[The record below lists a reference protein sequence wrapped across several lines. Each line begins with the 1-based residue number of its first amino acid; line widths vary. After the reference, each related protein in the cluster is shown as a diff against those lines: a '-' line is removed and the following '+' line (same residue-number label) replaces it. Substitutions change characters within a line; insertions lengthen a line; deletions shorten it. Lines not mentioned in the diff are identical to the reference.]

1 VRGRKWPFVQLSRA
15 PIAADYLIVTVPVA
29 IERTSPLRVCVID
42 DDPVYR
48 RILAATLARIGG
60 VELVA
65 AVATL
70 ADAKRKIE
78 TNLVDLVTIDVQLK
92 NESGLD
98 LLPWLAT
105 RFPKVV
111 TVLLTAGLAHEA
123 RLAVD
128 ALLLGASALVLKP
141 SGPRAAS
148 ALAEA
153 LANVVR
159 AMPAASASA
168 PATAGASAPRD
179 ARPREIVAVGAS
191 TGGPPVIVQFLKSLD
206 ASFDVP
212 LLVAQH
218 MPAVHAPFFAELL
231 GRASGRDVRL
241 AVHGEVIEPAG
252 VYVAGDNKHLR
263 VARAHGRLIVVQD
276 EGPLENQCRPAV
288 DPLFRSV
295 AEVCGA
301 AAIGVLMTGMGVD
314 GAQGALAMRR
324 RGAPIVVQDRETSTV
339 WGMPGAA
346 VGAGAATEVV
356 PANALAAAVQARTSW
371 TRRRRGAG
379 AR

>member
-1 VRGRKWPFVQLSRA
+1 VS
-15 PIAADYLIVTVPVA
+15 VPTTT
-29 IERTSPLRVCVID
+29 ERTTPLRVCVID

-48 RILAATLARIGG
+48 RILTTTLGGIGG

-65 AVATL
+65 TASTL
-70 ADAKRKIE
+70 SDAKRKIE
-78 TNLVDLVTIDVQLK
+78 MSRVDLVTIDVQLR

-98 LLPWLAT
+98 LLPWLAA
-105 RFPKVV
+105 RFPKIV
-111 TVLLTAGLAHEA
+111 TVLLTAGLAREA

-128 ALLLGASALVLKP
+128 ALLLGASTLVLKP
-141 SGPRAAS
+141 SGPRAAT

-153 LANVVR
+153 LASVVR
-159 AMPAASASA
+159 SMPGTVADATLPAGMPA
-168 PATAGASAPRD
+168 PLD

-212 LLVAQH
+212 VLVTQH

-231 GRASGRDVRL
+231 GRTSGRDVRL
-241 AVHGEVIEPAG
+241 AVHGDVIEPSG
-252 VYVAGDNKHLR
+252 VYVAGDNKHMR
-263 VARAHGRLIVVQD
+263 VARAAGRLIIVQD

-295 AEVCGA
+295 AETCGA
-301 AAIGVLMTGMGVD
+301 AAIGVVMTGMGVD
-314 GAQGALAMRR
+314 GAQGALAMSRQ
-324 RGAPIVVQDRETSTV
+324 GAPIVAQDRETSTV

-346 VGAGAATEVV
+346 VGMGAATEIV
-356 PANALAAAVQARTSW
+356 PANAIAAAVQARTTW
-371 TRRRRGAG
+371 ARRGRS
-379 AR
+379 ARGE